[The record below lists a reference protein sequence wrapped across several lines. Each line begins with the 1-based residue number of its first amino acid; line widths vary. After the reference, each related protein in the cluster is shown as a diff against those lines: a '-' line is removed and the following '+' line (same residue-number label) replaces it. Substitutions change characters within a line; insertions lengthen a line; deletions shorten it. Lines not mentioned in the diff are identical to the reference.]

1 MANGKIKVSL
11 VSGADRTRTIPEAL
25 ALISDQVQIPDRPV
39 LIKPNFVSTLNQ
51 LSATPV
57 DAVRSTLTFLK
68 DKGGANLP
76 AWLDPENDLAIGY
89 GGGVLP
95 TTVLYDAQ
103 GKEVWRYV
111 GGNEWDSKEAQA
123 LLAEAP

>member
-1 MANGKIKVSL
+1 MFRLAGVVMKLKRYDE
-11 VSGADRTRTIPEAL
+11 AEAL
-25 ALISDQVQIPDRPV
+25 YRQALEMYKKVHGDEHPSVACALSNLALLLKDMGKPDEV
-39 LIKPNFVSTLNQ
+39 G
-51 LSATPV
+51 
-57 DAVRSTLTFLK
+57 TFLK
-68 DKGGANLP
+68 NKGGENLP
-76 AWLDPENDLAIGY
+76 AWLDPENDLAFGY

-123 LLAEAP
+123 LLAEAR